1 MSEQFYFHEDPKNC
15 THINLFR
22 HLEMPPIIYLWII
35 RQVYNS
41 KEKQVDKDKGKIKGI
56 SEDFTGA
63 FNKTAGATCAT
74 SGADVNLHGVIGD
87 TV

>member
-1 MSEQFYFHEDPKNC
+1 MIVKKNK
-15 THINLFR
+15 LVR
-22 HLEMPPIIYLWII
+22 
-35 RQVYNS
+35 
-41 KEKQVDKDKGKIKGI
+41 DKGKIKGI

>member
-1 MSEQFYFHEDPKNC
+1 
-15 THINLFR
+15 
-22 HLEMPPIIYLWII
+22 MPPIIYLWII

-41 KEKQVDKDKGKIKGI
+41 KEKQFGKDKGKIKGI

-63 FNKTAGATCAT
+63 FKKTAGAICAT
-74 SGADVNLHGVIGD
+74 SGVDVDLHGVIGD